1 MRRELIE
8 LILVAVPVAMFI
20 YAVFAAFL
28 LGILIGLGILLAAF
42 AMVST
47 FLPAGMCGS

>member
-20 YAVFAAFL
+20 YAVWV
-28 LGILIGLGILLAAF
+28 LALAG
-42 AMVST
+42 AM
-47 FLPAGMCGS
+47 